1 MIFDS
6 LRDRA
11 GGRAHLAPMEI
22 AHHTLLTAREKIEL
36 LDDLKMRSTACEKV
50 ADGYGYSAEEVD
62 AAIAE
67 VRMGTQNGEPTRT
80 VLFGDN

>member
-11 GGRAHLAPMEI
+11 GGRTHLAPMEI
-22 AHHTLLTAREKIEL
+22 AHHSLLTAREKIEL
-36 LDDLKMRSTACEKV
+36 LDDLKTRAGQ
-50 ADGYGYSAEEVD
+50 ADANDERYGYSAEEVD
-62 AAIAE
+62 EAIAE
-67 VRMGTQNGEPTRT
+67 VRLGSQRGEQTKT